1 MTQDDRGPARIPNSA
16 DCSNSEET
24 PVLPGD
30 CGWQGGS
37 VKEGG
42 LSRGD

>member
-1 MTQDDRGPARIPNSA
+1 MIGVQQESLTVQTVVIQKR
-16 DCSNSEET
+16 

-30 CGWQGGS
+30 CGWQEGS